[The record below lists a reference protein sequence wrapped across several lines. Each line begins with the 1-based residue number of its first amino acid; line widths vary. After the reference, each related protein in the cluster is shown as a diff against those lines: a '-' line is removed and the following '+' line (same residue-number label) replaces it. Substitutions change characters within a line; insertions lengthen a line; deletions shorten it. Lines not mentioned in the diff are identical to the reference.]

1 MSYIIKVMDENSN
14 QVNTISLFEKYNEEI
29 KKYVS
34 VDEFNM
40 KQIQMDLPSARH
52 YWVGRLM
59 FHKHEIQK
67 LKKLR
72 KQAQQKISEKVQQ
85 ESPVGVSFKTLE
97 VASDNHPVVIKV
109 DEQITENELLV
120 EYLTKIEANF
130 RSISF
135 DIKNLIEIV
144 KLETT

>member
-1 MSYIIKVMDENSN
+1 MEE
-14 QVNTISLFEKYNEEI
+14 QEQTPISLITKYNDEI

-40 KQIQMDLPSARH
+40 KQIQMDLPATRH

-59 FHKHEIQK
+59 FHKQEILK
-67 LKKLR
+67 LKRLR
-72 KQAQQKISEKVQQ
+72 KEAQKKIADRLEH
-85 ESPVGVSFKTLE
+85 ESPVGLSPKTLE
-97 VASDNHPVVIKV
+97 QAQQHHPLVGKI
-109 DEQITENELLV
+109 DGQIAEHELVV
-120 EYLTKIEANF
+120 EYLGKIEANF

>member
-1 MSYIIKVMDENSN
+1 MEDQEQSP
-14 QVNTISLFEKYNEEI
+14 ISLIEKYNDEI
-29 KKYVS
+29 KKYVT
-34 VDEFNM
+34 VNEFNM
-40 KQIQMDLPSARH
+40 KQVQMDLPATRH

-59 FHKHEIQK
+59 HHKQEILK

-72 KQAQQKISEKVQQ
+72 KEAQKKIADKLEH
-85 ESPVGVSFKTLE
+85 ESPVGLNPKTLE
-97 VASDNHPVVIKV
+97 HAQQNHPVISKI
-109 DEQITENELLV
+109 DGQIAEHDLIV
-120 EYLTKIEANF
+120 EYLGKIEANF

>member
-1 MSYIIKVMDENSN
+1 MVVVNMDE
-14 QVNTISLFEKYNEEI
+14 QKQSLTSLIEKYNDEI

-40 KQIQMDLPSARH
+40 KQIQMDLPASRH
-52 YWVGRLM
+52 YWVGRLV
-59 FHKHEIQK
+59 FHKQEILK

-72 KQAQQKISEKVQQ
+72 KEATNKITQKMQE
-85 ESPVGVSFKTLE
+85 ESPVTLNNKTIE
-97 VASDNHPVVIKV
+97 AAIEEHPIILKI
-109 DEQITENELLV
+109 DEQIAEQELVV
-120 EYLTKIEANF
+120 EYLVKIENNF
-130 RSISF
+130 RSLSF